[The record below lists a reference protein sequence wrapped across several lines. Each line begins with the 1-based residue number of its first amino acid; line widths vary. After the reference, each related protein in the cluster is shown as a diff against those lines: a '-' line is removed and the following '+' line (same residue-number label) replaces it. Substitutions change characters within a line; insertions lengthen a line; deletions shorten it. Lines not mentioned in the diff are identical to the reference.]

1 VRFLAVALAL
11 LVSASACGRRSP
23 DITRAPEKERKRE
36 EKPPLP
42 PDQTPI
48 VTTLVGHAG
57 DVVSIEGRLLAKAK
71 PRVTTSVVGKSLVF
85 LDVDGSH
92 LEVAT
97 YVAELPACE
106 ALRLTGKVIV
116 ATGMAKS
123 GSTEGFYAEPQL
135 DVAEAHCL

>member
-1 VRFLAVALAL
+1 MRFVVLSLALAL
-11 LVSASACGRRSP
+11 TATACGRRSP

-36 EKPPLP
+36 EKPPPLP
-42 PDQTPI
+42 DKTPV

-71 PRVTTSVVGKSLVF
+71 PRVTTTVTGKSLVF
-85 LDVDGSH
+85 VDVDGSH

-97 YVAELPACE
+97 YVAELPSCE
-106 ALRLTGKVIV
+106 ALHLTGKVIV

-123 GSTEGFYAEPQL
+123 GTTEGFYAEPQL

>member
-1 VRFLAVALAL
+1 MRTARLAAIAVLLAL
-11 LVSASACGRRSP
+11 GCGRRAP
-23 DITRAPEKERKRE
+23 DITRAPEKERKHE
-36 EKPPLP
+36 EKAPTPL
-42 PDQTPI
+42 DRTPI

-57 DVVSIEGRLLAKAK
+57 DVVSIEGRLLARAK
-71 PRVTTSVVGKSLVF
+71 PRVTTSVAGKSLVF
-85 LDVDGSH
+85 VDVNGSH

-106 ALRLTGKVIV
+106 SLHLTGKVIV

-135 DVAEAHCL
+135 DVAEARCL